1 MLHLIPICVN
11 RCARQRERL
20 RYAKHEEA
28 MEASASIA
36 QAAPALRGFRVLE
49 LTVASMCEP
58 SRGRVGNIGNM
69 SSGVPFSEQQNDPR
83 HRDEAARTRNIF
95 IEKRSKGR
103 APRLNLVCWKCGELA
118 RLKAIE
124 AFPFTKGV
132 TEAVYKCLRCGS
144 EIRHALP
151 HG

>member
-1 MLHLIPICVN
+1 M
-11 RCARQRERL
+11 R
-20 RYAKHEEA
+20 
-28 MEASASIA
+28 
-36 QAAPALRGFRVLE
+36 
-49 LTVASMCEP
+49 EP
-58 SRGRVGNIGNM
+58 SRSRVGKIDNM
-69 SSGVPFSEQQNDPR
+69 SPGVTCSQRQNAPC
-83 HRDEAARTRNIF
+83 HRDEAAGARDVV
-95 IEKRSKGR
+95 IEKRGKGR

-132 TEAVYKCLRCGS
+132 TEAVYKCPRCGI